1 MIHGQI
7 KIQDSVFIMPFS
19 PWSIPAQ
26 TWQWSW
32 TGGWHLSQPSSH
44 VRNILCWRK
53 KTYLLHTIF
62 VPSQVPQLP
71 WMSLPEASG
80 LGNLT
85 TLSPSGQRVK
95 VGETVGGGVEKHQ
108 SVEGGCFLTKRQ
120 EKCFSSVEEDN
131 LIRIIN
137 IEVPTPTWL
146 IRLNSFSDLMMLLSN
161 TFRLLLIFILDHLGW
176 KAFSSEITIVLE
188 EACNH

>member
-1 MIHGQI
+1 MDRSGFKILSTLCLSHLGPFQHKLDSGHGKVGDI
-7 KIQDSVFIMPFS
+7 CASHPL
-19 PWSIPAQ
+19 
-26 TWQWSW
+26 TWEISFAGERRLICF
-32 TGGWHLSQPSSH
+32 T
-44 VRNILCWRK
+44 
-53 KTYLLHTIF
+53 
-62 VPSQVPQLP
+62 
-71 WMSLPEASG
+71 A
-80 LGNLT
+80 
-85 TLSPSGQRVK
+85 TLSPGGQRVK

-108 SVEGGCFLTKRQ
+108 SVEWGCFLTKRQ

-137 IEVPTPTWL
+137 IGVPTPTWL

-161 TFRLLLIFILDHLGW
+161 TFRLLLIFILDHLDW